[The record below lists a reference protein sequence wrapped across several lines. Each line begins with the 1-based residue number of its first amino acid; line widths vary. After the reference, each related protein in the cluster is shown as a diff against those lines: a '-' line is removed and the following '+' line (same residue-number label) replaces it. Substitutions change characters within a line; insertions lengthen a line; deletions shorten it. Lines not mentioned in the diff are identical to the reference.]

1 MTSDPPNELFHI
13 DSNEARSP
21 IYRAHFAVRRFL
33 LDLRVTSLI
42 IGRAPARDSAAL
54 AGLGMKELISRGTR
68 QLFSALLLVVL
79 IPGCFSSWNGAHDY
93 LRQAEE
99 SARRQDW
106 DQALINYRQHIDYR
120 LSLKERPEWENPWFY
135 LLMIGDIELGRDKPA
150 EAVQNYEKAFE
161 RGVEKNLVSDRL
173 RLAATWYE
181 QHDRL
186 PEALTLLTRH
196 RDKDEIL
203 FDIMLDRLSRE
214 LTRREDS
221 AGVATGPAAYSSH

>member
-1 MTSDPPNELFHI
+1 MIRTFLSAILVIFLF
-13 DSNEARSP
+13 
-21 IYRAHFAVRRFL
+21 
-33 LDLRVTSLI
+33 
-42 IGRAPARDSAAL
+42 
-54 AGLGMKELISRGTR
+54 
-68 QLFSALLLVVL
+68 
-79 IPGCFSSWNGAHDY
+79 PGCLSSLNGAHDF

-99 SARRQDW
+99 AARRQDW
-106 DQALINYRQHIDYR
+106 EQAMVNYRLHIDYR

-135 LLMIGDIELGRDKPA
+135 LLMIGDIELGRDKPG
-150 EAVQNYEKAFE
+150 EAVQNYEQAFE

-181 QHDRL
+181 QHDRI

-214 LTRREDS
+214 LTRRED
-221 AGVATGPAAYSSH
+221 AAAAKPAA